1 MNHYTEIMSDVFISE
16 WKRFASAPGRK
27 AVDIKNL
34 SPKQYAGLLL
44 LPYQGKASALTFA
57 YLNACQIKAKC
68 NSDTYPLLRD
78 VCLLLKSAV
87 GGV

>member
-1 MNHYTEIMSDVFISE
+1 MNHLTEIMSGIFISE
-16 WKRFASAPGRK
+16 WKRFASAPGRR

-44 LPYQGKASALTFA
+44 LPYEGKGNALTLA

-68 NSDTYPLLRD
+68 NSNSYPLLCE
-78 VCLLLKSAV
+78 VCLLLKSAK
-87 GGV
+87 GNN